1 MDVFKI
7 VNWFRVASNAQM
19 RLLDAEELTQM
30 KVMKLL
36 YYVQGTHLALFDEKA
51 FPNDLVAWKYGP
63 VVEAVHDKYA
73 GQRGIVG
80 KLAHDRK
87 AQADYVEINNDERMK
102 IVVQAVWQTFGEMSA
117 IQLMNQ
123 THQERPWKETP
134 QSQPIDAQLMAT
146 YFKAE
151 VVKA

>member
-1 MDVFKI
+1 
-7 VNWFRVASNAQM
+7 
-19 RLLDAEELTQM
+19 
-30 KVMKLL
+30 
-36 YYVQGTHLALFDEKA
+36 
-51 FPNDLVAWKYGP
+51 
-63 VVEAVHDKYA
+63 VEV
-73 GQRGIVG
+73 
-80 KLAHDRK
+80 
-87 AQADYVEINNDERMK
+87 NNDERMK